1 MRLNFETAQKELI
14 EVQTKSQNEL
24 KQVQAEL
31 ASERDKTQSQLGTL
45 QSEYQELQAESQQWR
60 VNYERGQKE
69 IEKLRAELTKNELQ
83 SQYDVV
89 SAFGSACLDLGFVRE
104 HRSNSND
111 VLKLDP
117 EWNPACGTI
126 ERVSRWNCEQAVD
139 DLASRIQIFGDKE
152 VQLEELLQT
161 LKEESNEKLVKERDE
176 CRVDLLNCLRD
187 ITGIVFNRSMNDT
200 RERLEQIKKRL
211 PSFDS
216 GKAEEY
222 SNVLDSCCK
231 FLEEEKSWRKR
242 HDGIEMKNKSES
254 ALESLFA
261 MDLDLRNLLE
271 ETDPLMKSKVSALQS
286 ALKAE
291 KTFLES
297 DDPESD
303 KPAME
308 PILRQISLFVDQMLF
323 KLDKFAL
330 QRESHLK
337 KLRHYS
343 EGENPFEIEKLVKW
357 TEELHD
363 IEDDVIV
370 AKGELEIARR
380 KFQRKSSED
389 NRLKLS
395 AASSKLESLNSKHL
409 DKKVTSERKRAIQ
422 HTSKHYP
429 ELFLSEE
436 WGKKVGILGS
446 DEIKMELMQQG
457 ILLSSTKF
465 HDFETTLI
473 SEQHGRAVYKA
484 SDLVIKQFYLQND
497 SYTKRFLRQSALLR
511 KLLPCPFL
519 VSLNGV
525 FLDGNYGYITMP
537 FYKHGSLEAYLKKV
551 TVGIDIR
558 KKLILDVLHGLVFL
572 HSQGHV
578 HGDLKPQNIF
588 VSASNHAVIGDFD
601 GARPMD
607 TTVSYLMATTK
618 YMAPELKIESH
629 ISTAADIYSLGVII
643 QEISSDSDELM
654 RASQSMLFELSE
666 KRPSAQELVVTL
678 GSSELDPK
686 KCSICFELFTVD
698 SGFSCE
704 ENHFACLECI
714 EGYLTSKATDPENR
728 YFAKHLNNVK
738 CVVDEFGCCSQG
750 MPLNELKINDQVKQL
765 CFDAIETH
773 KESCTISNLENDFQK
788 RLATMKEEMR
798 KTGIQELQVQEHVD
812 HIVNNILLLC
822 CPRCGQAFDS
832 FEGCFAL
839 KCSRQTCQAAFCA
852 WCLTDCGDD
861 AHPHVKQ
868 CVLNHRDSNL
878 DGFDGYYGSVEEF
891 ETVQK
896 KRRGASLREYWNS
909 RVTPESQEIVAA
921 IRNLIVP
928 MATGI
933 SDFIP
938 P

>member
-1 MRLNFETAQKELI
+1 LRLNFETAQKELI

-31 ASERDKTQSQLGTL
+31 ASERDKAQSQ
-45 QSEYQELQAESQQWR
+45 SQD
-60 VNYERGQKE
+60 
-69 IEKLRAELTKNELQ
+69 
-83 SQYDVV
+83 DVV

-126 ERVSRWNCEQAVD
+126 ERVSRLNCEQAVD
-139 DLASRIQIFGDKE
+139 DLASRIEIFGEKE
-152 VQLEELLQT
+152 VQLEILQQA
-161 LKEESNEKLVKERDE
+161 LKEETSENLVKERDD
-176 CRVDLLNCLRD
+176 CRKNLLHCLRE
-187 ITGIVFNRSMNDT
+187 ITGIAFNRSITDT
-200 RERLEQIKKRL
+200 RERLEKINKRL

-216 GKAEEY
+216 GEAEEY
-222 SNVLDSCCK
+222 SNVLDSCRK

-254 ALESLFA
+254 ALESLLA
-261 MDLDLRNLLE
+261 MKLDLRNLVE
-271 ETDPLMKSKVSALQS
+271 ETDPLMKTKVTELQS
-286 ALKAE
+286 ALKSE
-291 KTFLES
+291 KTFLKS

-308 PILRQISLFVDQMLF
+308 PILRQISLFLDQMLF

-343 EGENPFEIEKLVKW
+343 EGENPFEIEKLIKW
-357 TEELHD
+357 IEELHD
-363 IEDDVIV
+363 IEDKVID
-370 AKGELEIARR
+370 ARGDLEKARR
-380 KFQRKSSED
+380 KFQRDSSEE
-389 NRLKLS
+389 NRLNLS
-395 AASSKLESLNSKHL
+395 AASNNLESLNSKDL

-422 HTSKHYP
+422 HASKHYP
-429 ELFLSEE
+429 ELLLSEE

-446 DEIKMELMQQG
+446 NDIKMELMQQG

-473 SEQHGRAVYKA
+473 SEQYGRAVYKA
-484 SDLVIKQFYLQND
+484 NDLVIKQFHLQND

-525 FLDGNYGYITMP
+525 FLDGNYGYIIMP

-588 VSASNHAVIGDFD
+588 ISASNHAVIGDFD

-618 YMAPELKIESH
+618 YMAPELKKESH

-643 QEISSDSDELM
+643 QEIASDSEELM
-654 RASQSMLFELSE
+654 RVSQFMLSELSE
-666 KRPSAQELVVTL
+666 KRPSAQKLLVTL

-698 SGFSCE
+698 FGFNCE

-714 EGYLTSKATDPENR
+714 EGYLTSKAKDPENR

-750 MPLNELKINDQVKQL
+750 IPLDKLKINDLVKQL
-765 CFDAIETH
+765 CLNAIETY
-773 KESCTISNLENDFQK
+773 KESCTISNLESDFQK

-798 KTGIQELQVQEHVD
+798 KTGIQEMQIQKHVD
-812 HIVNNILLLC
+812 HIVNNILLLF
-822 CPRCGQAFDS
+822 CPRCGQAFHN
-832 FEGCFAL
+832 FVGCFAL

-852 WCLTDCGDD
+852 WCLTDCGND
-861 AHPHVKQ
+861 AHAHVKQ
-868 CVLNHRDSNL
+868 CVLNHRDYNL

-896 KRRGASLREYWNS
+896 KRRGALLREYWNS
-909 RVTPESQEIVAA
+909 RVTAESQEIIAA

-928 MATGI
+928 IATGI

-938 P
+938 S